1 MQTTAPAHTTVL
13 LIEAVAALIDTPAPH
28 TPDAVPRSASRVFV
42 DATFGRGGHSALIL
56 QRMGPNDRLIGID
69 RDPAA
74 VAAGQL
80 WADERFTMVH
90 SAFGDL
96 QAVLNRLGLAQVDG
110 VLMDLGVSSPQ
121 LDEAARGFSF
131 RFDAPLDMRM
141 DISDASPSPTAADWI
156 NSASEAEIRRVIHE
170 YGEER
175 AAARIAANIT
185 TQRAIQPIRTT
196 GQLAKLVEGAVKGR
210 QPGHHPATRTFQAIR
225 IHVNQELAQLT
236 AALAQ
241 SQAVLKPLGRL
252 CAISFHSLEDR
263 CVKQTL
269 RPAPMTA
276 ALRHL
281 PRSEAVHPWKEL
293 QRIKPTEAECKANP
307 RARSAVLRV
316 AEKVIDQTVD
326 QAVDKAAKS
335 VRWTA

>member
-1 MQTTAPAHTTVL
+1 MQPTATAHTTVL
-13 LIEAVAALIDTPAPH
+13 LIEAVAALIEPPASFVRG
-28 TPDAVPRSASRVFV
+28 TARVFV

-69 RDPAA
+69 RDPSA
-74 VAAGQL
+74 VAAGKA
-80 WADERFTMVH
+80 WTDGRFTMVH
-90 SAFGDL
+90 SAFSDL
-96 QAVLNRLGLAQVDG
+96 QDVLESLGLVQVDG

-141 DISDASPSPTAADWI
+141 DTSPNNPSPTAADWI
-156 NSASEAEIRRVIHE
+156 NSAPEAELRRVIHE

-175 AAARIAANIT
+175 AATRIAANIAA
-185 TQRAIQPIRTT
+185 QRAIQPIRTT
-196 GQLAKLVEGAVKGR
+196 GELAKLVEGAVRGR

-225 IHVNQELAQLT
+225 IHVNQELAQLEV
-236 AALAQ
+236 ALKQA
-241 SQAVLKPLGRL
+241 QAVLVPQGRL
-252 CAISFHSLEDR
+252 CVISFHSLEDR

-269 RPAPMTA
+269 RPAPITA

-281 PRSEAVHPWKEL
+281 PRNETLHPWQEL
-293 QRIKPTEAECKANP
+293 ERIKPSEAECKANP

-316 AEKVIDQTVD
+316 AHKVVS
-326 QAVDKAAKS
+326 A
-335 VRWTA
+335 